1 MRGVSRFFGKALASF
16 RAIPRHVTFGD
27 GTASVSWPGSKD
39 LVGRRVDGRWELASA
54 SDGYDAPCTPHQRE
68 TFERVQGTALAER
81 AAALRTSLDQL
92 RVSWEVGRVQFNVRR
107 GNCFGDAIS
116 VLGELPVERWR
127 QPFFVVFRGEPGLD
141 AGGVSRE
148 FFFKAI
154 SELLD
159 PAKGVFRVVEGSTY
173 YPNDDF
179 VVERAL
185 NGAEERVLTFAGRLL
200 GKALLEGHHVPAGWN
215 AVLLKHLM
223 ALPVSLRD
231 DLRLLDAEISR
242 SLELIAD
249 MSGAQLSDLA
259 LTFSV
264 ARPTLNGFE
273 DVSLRGDGGEE
284 VTEGNVQEFARL
296 RATAD
301 LGGQQAKSIGCLV
314 RGFRDVV
321 PEATLLLLETPE
333 ELREAL
339 AGVEALDVG
348 EWRAATQLRG
358 EFKDTPKH
366 AVVEWYWSYV
376 SSLGAAKKAELL
388 KWATGSARCPL
399 GGFAKLHGRDGV
411 LRPFTLTSVE
421 LAQCAYPR
429 AHTCFNRIDLPL
441 FANQRDLVAALR
453 SPGPAAGPGARWTVA
468 RT

>member
-1 MRGVSRFFGKALASF
+1 MFSSMCGA
-16 RAIPRHVTFGD
+16 
-27 GTASVSWPGSKD
+27 GTASATPLACWGSYRSKGGASRSSWCSG
-39 LVGRRVDGRWELASA
+39 AS
-54 SDGYDAPCTPHQRE
+54 
-68 TFERVQGTALAER
+68 L
-81 AAALRTSLDQL
+81 
-92 RVSWEVGRVQFNVRR
+92 
-107 GNCFGDAIS
+107 
-116 VLGELPVERWR
+116 
-127 QPFFVVFRGEPGLD
+127 GLD

-179 VVERAL
+179 VVKRAL
-185 NGAEERVLTFAGRLL
+185 GGKEDRVLTFAGRLL

-231 DLRLLDAEISR
+231 DLRLLDSEISR

-249 MSGAQLSDLA
+249 MSGAQLTDLA

-321 PEATLLLLETPE
+321 PEATLLLLESPE

-339 AGVEALDVG
+339 AGVEALNVG
-348 EWRAATQLRG
+348 EWRAATQPRG

-366 AVVEWYWSYV
+366 AVVEWFWSHV
-376 SSLGAAKKAELL
+376 ATLDASKKAELL

-421 LAQCAYPR
+421 LAQCAYP

-441 FANQRDLVAALR
+441 FANQRDLVAAFDVALDPR
-453 SPGPAAGPGARWTVA
+453 QAQVA
-468 RT
+468 RSCRIVASTTPSTDACSNPEQRAGSRARGSKQGCGRASIRWSGRHCPTPPTP

>member
-1 MRGVSRFFGKALASF
+1 MSCSAGRRRRALGAGRQEDRRGGGRRGGPAGSATATERRRPIPARVDAPSAVSDATGELPPAPPPPPPPRPSLASPAVRAAPGLMRGVSPSSAKLSLV

-27 GTASVSWPGSKD
+27 GTASVSWPKSED

-54 SDGYDAPCTPHQRE
+54 SDGYDAPCTPQQRE
-68 TFERVQGTALAER
+68 AFERVQGTALAER

-116 VLGELPVERWR
+116 VLGELPVDRGR
-127 QPFFVVFRGEPGLD
+127 QPFYVTFRGEPGLD

-173 YPNDDF
+173 DPTDDF
-179 VVERAL
+179 VVARAL

-273 DVSLRGDGGEE
+273 DVSLRGDGCEE

-296 RATAD
+296 RATATWAASRRSPQVPGTRLRTSCQKRRYY
-301 LGGQQAKSIGCLV
+301 LGDSRGAARSFGRRRGTGCRRVAV
-314 RGFRDVV
+314 RRNCGASSRT
-321 PEATLLLLETPE
+321 PEA
-333 ELREAL
+333 
-339 AGVEALDVG
+339 
-348 EWRAATQLRG
+348 
-358 EFKDTPKH
+358 
-366 AVVEWYWSYV
+366 
-376 SSLGAAKKAELL
+376 
-388 KWATGSARCPL
+388 
-399 GGFAKLHGRDGV
+399 
-411 LRPFTLTSVE
+411 
-421 LAQCAYPR
+421 
-429 AHTCFNRIDLPL
+429 
-441 FANQRDLVAALR
+441 
-453 SPGPAAGPGARWTVA
+453 
-468 RT
+468 

>member
-1 MRGVSRFFGKALASF
+1 MRGVSRFFGKALASL
-16 RAIPRHVTFGD
+16 RVIPRHLTFGE
-27 GTASVSWPGSKD
+27 GTVRVNWPKSED
-39 LVGRRVDGRWELASA
+39 LVGRRVDGRWELVSA
-54 SDGYDAPCTPHQRE
+54 SDGYDVPCTPAQQ
-68 TFERVQGTALAER
+68 TAFERVQGTALAER

-179 VVERAL
+179 VVKRAL
-185 NGAEERVLTFAGRLL
+185 GGAEERVLTFAGRLL

-231 DLRLLDAEISR
+231 DLCLLDAEISR

-249 MSGAQLSDLA
+249 MSGAQLNDLA

-273 DVSLRGDGGEE
+273 DVSLRGDGCGE

-301 LGGQQAKSIGCLV
+301 LGGQQAKSIGCLI

-321 PEATLLLLETPE
+321 PEATLLLLESPE

-339 AGVEALDVG
+339 AGVEALDVS

-366 AVVEWYWSYV
+366 RVVEWFWSHV
-376 SSLGAAKKAELL
+376 TTLDASKKAELL

-411 LRPFTLTSVE
+411 LRPFTLTSVD

-441 FANQRDLVAALR
+441 FANQRDLVAAFD
-453 SPGPAAGPGARWTVA
+453 VA
-468 RT
+468 LDPRQAQVFSMD